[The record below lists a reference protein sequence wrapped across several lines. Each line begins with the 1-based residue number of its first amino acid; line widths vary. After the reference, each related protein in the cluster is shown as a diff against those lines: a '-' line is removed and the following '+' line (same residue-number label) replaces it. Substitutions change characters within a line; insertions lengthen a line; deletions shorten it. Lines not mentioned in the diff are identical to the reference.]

1 MRALTAALLTALL
14 ASAALA
20 DKERTWIEISVYCQC
35 CDTPWGPSEAAIRPY
50 FERNG
55 VHVYNYRKEPRTVC
69 AACSCPSPVKQLL
82 QVPLD
87 EVPRVREILERWP
100 GELELPTAIK

>member
-1 MRALTAALLTALL
+1 
-14 ASAALA
+14 
-20 DKERTWIEISVYCQC
+20 
-35 CDTPWGPSEAAIRPY
+35 
-50 FERNG
+50 
-55 VHVYNYRKEPRTVC
+55 VYNYRKEPRTVC